1 MLAGSAFIFQHKELS
16 TAAWVVL
23 ILLIL
28 FILILNFSLISALRK
43 KDNPSTRVLNRF
55 VMSIKQPDRRD
66 EKMRQELNERVE
78 RLPKNTSPPNDK

>member
-1 MLAGSAFIFQHKELS
+1 MLAGRAFIFQHKELS